1 MANGENR
8 IQVGWA
14 IGAIAGLAAFGM
26 FVSDDFESGVGCCCW
41 SILFLLV
48 ADSGHKAKKRWNQ
61 QKIIYVQQAAPQPV
75 IVHHTYQQP
84 QPAAQRPAPAAPAA
98 PAAPGKTAVQ
108 WALEAANLEKARDWE
123 GAAQAYQ
130 KAGLFDEAGRV
141 RETHLEKDDSTVV
154 NIERVGDT
162 VLHDSV
168 MMGETEKKDPRDE
181 F

>member
-1 MANGENR
+1 
-8 IQVGWA
+8 
-14 IGAIAGLAAFGM
+14 M
-26 FVSDDFESGVGCCCW
+26 FVSDNFEAGGGYCCW

-75 IVHHTYQQP
+75 VVHHTYQQP
-84 QPAAQRPAPAAPAA
+84 QPAPQRPAPAPL
-98 PAAPGKTAVQ
+98 GKTTGQ

-130 KAGLFDEAGRV
+130 KAGQFEQAGRV